1 MLLTALLVHVQKHLV
16 TGETLKYVLKL
27 EPSRKITLENEVFGV
42 NLANMVASEVSN
54 RLPSSQ
60 WSIRQA
66 LHLCLLI
73 RNSSNYKPI
82 FTDF

>member
-60 WSIRQA
+60 
-66 LHLCLLI
+66 
-73 RNSSNYKPI
+73 
-82 FTDF
+82 